1 MNNIAGVLSIPS
13 VSRRCWH
20 VWYRNL
26 QVFFKT
32 WKVNFFPP
40 FIEAFLYLFAIG
52 LGIGTYVQQ
61 IDGIPY
67 VNFIA
72 PAILAIS
79 VMNSAFFECTYGSYV
94 RMYYQKSFDAIIAT
108 PLSIEDVIAG
118 ELLWGATRSTM
129 YVAIM
134 LPVLVAF
141 GVVSI
146 PLSLFA
152 IPLAF
157 FGGMLFAGI
166 AMCFTAITPSIDTL
180 NYPSFL
186 FITPMMLFSGTFF
199 PLSLL
204 PQIFQYGTLAFLPLT
219 HVVALMR
226 MLTLPAL
233 TEMAVLHLAW
243 IGLVAFIFC
252 VLSVNLMRK
261 RLIV

>member
-1 MNNIAGVLSIPS
+1 MPGLFTIPNITGRA
-13 VSRRCWH
+13 WK

-26 QVFFKT
+26 VVFTRT

-40 FIEAFLYLFAIG
+40 LVEAILYLFAIG
-52 LGIGTYVQQ
+52 LGIGSYVQQ

-94 RMYYQKSFDAIIAT
+94 RMYYQKSFDAMIAT

-118 ELLWGATRSTM
+118 ELLWGATRSLI
-129 YVAIM
+129 YVLIM
-134 LPVLVAF
+134 LPVLAAF
-141 GVVSI
+141 GVISL
-146 PLSLFA
+146 PLALLA
-152 IPLAF
+152 IPVAF
-157 FGGMLFAGI
+157 LGGLMFAGI
-166 AMCFTAITPSIDTL
+166 AMCFTAITPGIDTL
-180 NYPSFL
+180 NYPAFL

-204 PQIFQYGTLAFLPLT
+204 PVVLQYIALAVLPLT
-219 HVVALMR
+219 HLVSIMR

-233 TEMAVLHLAW
+233 SWTILLNLAW
-243 IGLVAFIFC
+243 IVAAIAIFC
-252 VLSVNLMRK
+252 LLSINLMRR

>member
-1 MNNIAGVLSIPS
+1 MQSFWSFPRI
-13 VSRRCWH
+13 SRRAWKVWH
-20 VWYRNL
+20 RNL
-26 QVFFKT
+26 EVFIKT

-52 LGIGTYVQQ
+52 LGIGTYVGA
-61 IDGIPY
+61 INGIPY
-67 VNFIA
+67 INFVA
-72 PAILAIS
+72 PAILGIS

-118 ELLWGATRSTM
+118 EILWGATRAVISVT
-129 YVAIM
+129 IM
-134 LPVLVAF
+134 LPVLGAF
-141 GVVSI
+141 GVI
-146 PLSLFA
+146 SLPASLLA

-157 FGGMLFAGI
+157 VAGLMFAGI

-199 PLSLL
+199 PLTLL
-204 PQIFQYGTLAFLPLT
+204 PLVSRYIAIGVLPLT

-226 MLTLPAL
+226 MFTLAGFDWTMVP
-233 TEMAVLHLAW
+233 HLAW
-243 IGLVAFIFC
+243 ITGVTVVFC
-252 VLSVNLMRK
+252 VIAINLMRR